1 MMSQGVSK
9 VVYYTGALLLFFV
22 PGLFLTRGG
31 GAWIIKG
38 FYTPHTWG
46 DYYLALG
53 SIALSGAVSFLLMSP
68 LTKWTIRLMNVVD
81 YRHISIFSLGIITAL
96 VFVITGWV
104 GLFIMTVATGI
115 GLIPVLFGSRRL
127 NCLGVLL
134 LPIACNMSGVGEP
147 VAAFLGLLK

>member
-9 VVYYTGALLLFFV
+9 VVYYTGALLLFFM

-31 GAWIIKG
+31 GALIIKG
-38 FYTPHTWG
+38 LYAPCTQG

-53 SIALSGAVSFLLMSP
+53 SIALSGAVSFMLLSP
-68 LTKWTIRLMNVVD
+68 LTRWTLKLMGKVD
-81 YRHISIFSLGIITAL
+81 YRHISGMALGIIVLL
-96 VFVITGWV
+96 VVVVTGWP
-104 GLFIMTVATGI
+104 GLFVMTVSTGI

-134 LPIACNMSGVGEP
+134 LPIACNMSGIGES
-147 VAAFLGLLK
+147 VAAFLGLI